1 MHIRWF
7 LMNTCSVA
15 AAILVMIVQTLI
27 SRPPPGPGAGG
38 PGAERFESFA
48 AKVAQVADSAGRS
61 RAVTALVSLVRQAG
75 TVMAEDSEVTLIYRG
90 TARHV
95 FVAGDPNG
103 WEPGAD
109 EMKRLPGTDLFSLS
123 WKLDPAARFEYKLV
137 VDSAWILDPLN
148 TLRASGG
155 FGENSEVRM
164 PRYRFP
170 RETVP
175 RGDIAHGSI
184 DTTSFTRAVSG
195 RRTTVFVYLPAGYRS
210 GMERYPVLYVTDGGE
225 YLSRANMNVVLDNLI
240 AQGEIFPLIA
250 VFIDPRTDP
259 ADPRT
264 NTRMTDYA
272 LNDNFIDALSGELR
286 PVLMK
291 RYRIMDGPRNTA
303 IMGASMGGLIATYA
317 AFAHPEIFGLCAAQ
331 SPSYQWKNDTLIT
344 MLRTAPVKNF
354 RMYLCT
360 GTIRDA
366 ERRARVVRDIMRE
379 KGYAI
384 TYAEYPESHN
394 WLNWRGRLGDILRT
408 FWGTR

>member
-1 MHIRWF
+1 
-7 LMNTCSVA
+7 MNTGSA
-15 AAILVMIVQTLI
+15 AAILFLLTQALM
-27 SRPPPGPGAGG
+27 SRALPGPGTGG
-38 PGAERFESFA
+38 TGAERFETFA
-48 AKVAQVADSAGRS
+48 ARVASIADSAGRL
-61 RAVTALVSLVRQAG
+61 REVDALVSHLRRAG
-75 TVMAEDSEVTLIYRG
+75 TAMADDSTLTLIYRG

-103 WEPGAD
+103 WEPGRN
-109 EMKRLPGTDLFSLS
+109 EMKRLPGTDLFSLT
-123 WKLDPAARFEYKLV
+123 WTLDPAARIEYKLV

-170 RETVP
+170 GETLP
-175 RGDIAHGSI
+175 RGVPHGSI
-184 DTTSFTRAVSG
+184 DTTSFTGPAPG
-195 RRTTVFVYLPAGYRS
+195 RRTTVYVYVPPGYPS
-210 GMERYPVLYVTDGGE
+210 LTDRYPVLYVMDGGE

-240 AQGEIFPLIA
+240 AQGEIVPLIA
-250 VFIDPRTDP
+250 VFLEPRSDP

-264 NTRMTDYA
+264 NTRMSDYA
-272 LNDNFIDALSGELR
+272 LNDSFIDALSGNLR
-286 PVLMK
+286 PFLLK
-291 RYRIMDGPRNTA
+291 RYRMLEGPRNTA

-317 AFAHPEIFGLCAAQ
+317 AFTHPETFGLCAAQ

-344 MLRTAPVKNF
+344 MLRSAPVKDF
-354 RMYLCT
+354 RMYLST

-366 ERRARVVRDIMRE
+366 EQRARIVRDIMRE

-394 WLNWRGRLGDILRT
+394 WLNWRGRLGEILRT
-408 FWGTR
+408 FWGKR

>member
-1 MHIRWF
+1 
-7 LMNTCSVA
+7 MNTGSA
-15 AAILVMIVQTLI
+15 AAILLTLTQTLMGVAH
-27 SRPPPGPGAGG
+27 PGPAAGG
-38 PGAERFESFA
+38 KGAKRFETFAER
-48 AKVAQVADSAGRS
+48 VASIADSAGRS
-61 RAVTALVSLVRQAG
+61 REVDALVSYVRQAG
-75 TVMAEDSEVTLIYRG
+75 TAMAEDSTLTLIYRG
-90 TARHV
+90 SAGHV

-103 WEPGAD
+103 WEPGKD

-123 WKLDPAARFEYKLV
+123 WNLDPAARIEYKLV
-137 VDSAWILDPLN
+137 VDSAWLLDPLN
-148 TLRASGG
+148 TFRAAGG

-170 RETVP
+170 GETLP
-175 RGDIAHGSI
+175 RGVPHGNI
-184 DTTSFTRAVSG
+184 DTASFTGTVSG
-195 RRTTVFVYLPAGYRS
+195 RRTAFYVYLPPGYRT
-210 GMERYPVLYVTDGGE
+210 GTGRYPVLYVTDGGE
-225 YLSRANMNVVLDNLI
+225 FLSRASMNVVLDNLI
-240 AQGEIFPLIA
+240 AQGEIVPLIA
-250 VFIDPRTDP
+250 VFLEPRTDP

-264 NTRMTDYA
+264 DTRMSDYA
-272 LNDNFIDALSGELR
+272 LNDGFIDALSGELR
-286 PVLMK
+286 PYLMR
-291 RYRIMDGPRNTA
+291 RYRMLDGHRNTA

-317 AFAHPEIFGLCAAQ
+317 AFTHPEIFGLCAAQ

-344 MLRTAPVKNF
+344 MIRSGPVKDF

-394 WLNWRGRLGDILRT
+394 WLNWRGRLGELLRT